1 MCLWRNSL
9 DSKDSMFAYQDTTVE
24 EGVLEVILEY
34 REEMGKP
41 QLRSGEKGWEFCFRD
56 SSGYQIEGITVNSLS
71 NEQWKEW
78 LWEQTAEILVN
89 STPQMSS
96 GKIVYLF
103 VEGSMQTNEVRFD
116 ESGGWLETK
125 IALWKY

>member
-1 MCLWRNSL
+1 
-9 DSKDSMFAYQDTTVE
+9 
-24 EGVLEVILEY
+24 
-34 REEMGKP
+34 
-41 QLRSGEKGWEFCFRD
+41 
-56 SSGYQIEGITVNSLS
+56 
-71 NEQWKEW
+71 
-78 LWEQTAEILVN
+78 
-89 STPQMSS
+89 MSS